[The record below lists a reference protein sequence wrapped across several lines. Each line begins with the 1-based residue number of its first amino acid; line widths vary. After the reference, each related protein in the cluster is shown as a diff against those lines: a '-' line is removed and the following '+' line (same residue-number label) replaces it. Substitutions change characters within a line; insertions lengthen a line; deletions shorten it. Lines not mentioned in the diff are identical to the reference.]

1 VGAALV
7 AFCLLA
13 DLGAQASVASD
24 ISDVSAP
31 ETTGQPGFVPGILAL
46 QASGTSESR
55 AGVAPILPGFNPQ
68 SFVAELLIPR
78 LALELRNPGLV
89 FAAWYSPR
97 FFWEYPNPS
106 SLTGLAPNSSAVS
119 DQTPAPNAASEP
131 LILHTFGLTLDART
145 SRSVRVT
152 AAAGGSIGQP
162 DYTTLPQV
170 LGTVQ
175 PTLPSVVELAA
186 ANAQA
191 GVVATLSQR
200 WQVSLA
206 GQVSHWQWL
215 DIPPDVSASGA
226 VTSQTSASLE
236 PAGAFRLT
244 VRDLLGLGAAVGWVS
259 YSTGNEVLTVTPA
272 VTWKRH
278 LDRDTDLNLRLGLTY
293 ARLLDSGTLGT
304 MPVLG
309 GGETQAVSPI
319 GSAELIVHLARL
331 DQIMFLG
338 RAFAGVDFYFD
349 PIVGTGQPRGL
360 AAAELTA
367 VSVPSWTVSLRGD
380 FATVLED
387 VPTLPGQIPPDE
399 TAFSVTLAVRRRV
412 TENFY
417 AELGGRWANRGPTL
431 DTPDFRFDQL
441 QLWAYLSLIGTT
453 RPIPR
458 PALPRE

>member
-1 VGAALV
+1 MGAALV

-24 ISDVSAP
+24 TGAP
-31 ETTGQPGFVPGILAL
+31 EIPGAPGFVPGILAL

-55 AGVAPILPGFNPQ
+55 AGVAPLVSGYNPQ
-68 SFVAELLIPR
+68 SFVAEILIPR

-97 FFWEYPNPS
+97 IFWEYPNPS
-106 SLTGLAPNSSAVS
+106 SLTGPAPVPSAVAG
-119 DQTPAPNAASEP
+119 QALTPPPAASEP
-131 LILHTFGLTLDART
+131 LILHTFGLALDART

-152 AAAGGSIGQP
+152 AAAGGSIGEP

-175 PTLPSVVELAA
+175 GTLPSVVELAA
-186 ANAQA
+186 ANGQA
-191 GVVATLSQR
+191 GVFATLTQR
-200 WQVSLA
+200 WQVSLVGWA
-206 GQVSHWQWL
+206 SHWQWL
-215 DIPPDVSASGA
+215 DIPPAVAASGA
-226 VTSQTSASLE
+226 VTSQTSANAE
-236 PAGAFRLT
+236 PAAAFRLT
-244 VRDLLGLGAAVGWVS
+244 ARDTLGLETAVGWVS
-259 YSTGNEVLTVTPA
+259 YSAGYGAFVVTPA
-272 VTWKRH
+272 ATWKRH
-278 LDRDTDLNLRLGLTY
+278 LDREAELNVRLGLTY
-293 ARLLDSGTLGT
+293 AHLLGSVPTEMT
-304 MPVLG
+304 PVLG
-309 GGETQAVSPI
+309 ASETQAVSPI
-319 GSAELIVHLARL
+319 GSAEVIVRLARL

-338 RAFAGVDFYFD
+338 RASAGVDFYFD
-349 PIVGTGQPRGL
+349 PVLGTGLPRAL
-360 AAAELTA
+360 ASAELTA

-380 FATVLED
+380 FATALED
-387 VPTLPGQIPPDE
+387 VPTLPDEIPPDE

-441 QLWAYLSLIGTT
+441 QLWAYLSLIATT